1 MKRSPASRML
11 VVATWAAFSFLAPPS
26 SAQITTGGIAGRI
39 VDEKGTPLPGVVVT
53 ARNGETGLERGVTSG
68 REGQYA
74 FSGLPPA
81 AYAVRASLAEHS
93 APVENIIVNLGQTVP
108 LNFAMQPGAGLQ
120 ETVKVTAEPYLLNT
134 TKTELG
140 TVVTETQIRSYP
152 LINRDYNDLARFA
165 PG

>member
-68 REGQYA
+68 RDGQYA

-81 AYAVRASLAEHS
+81 GLEGRADPAGQKG
-93 APVENIIVNLGQTVP
+93 PRENSSFNLGATV
-108 LNFAMQPGAGLQ
+108 
-120 ETVKVTAEPYLLNT
+120 
-134 TKTELG
+134 
-140 TVVTETQIRSYP
+140 S
-152 LINRDYNDLARFA
+152 
-165 PG
+165 